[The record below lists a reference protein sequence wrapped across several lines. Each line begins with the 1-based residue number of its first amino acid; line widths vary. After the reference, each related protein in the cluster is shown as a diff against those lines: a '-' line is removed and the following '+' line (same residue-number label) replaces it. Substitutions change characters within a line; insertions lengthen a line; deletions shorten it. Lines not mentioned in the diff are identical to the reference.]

1 MQDDVELYTG
11 SYSILHFLNARL
23 QIETTDMDKNNFSKQ
38 LDLLHSRKEAITRY
52 SSKKPGKYV
61 MNTLLNAIKD
71 AIQTLELLKIPTD
84 LEAERSKTLSIIKN
98 AQEQINREY
107 LASPTNINMIET
119 ISQETNKQVDQI
131 RDVLRQFD
139 SQGLRWIN

>member
-1 MQDDVELYTG
+1 
-11 SYSILHFLNARL
+11 
-23 QIETTDMDKNNFSKQ
+23 MDKNNFSKQ

-71 AIQTLELLKIPTD
+71 ALQTLELLEIPTA
-84 LEAERSKTLSIIKN
+84 LEAERSKTLSVIKD

-107 LASPTNINMIET
+107 LAGPTNINMIET